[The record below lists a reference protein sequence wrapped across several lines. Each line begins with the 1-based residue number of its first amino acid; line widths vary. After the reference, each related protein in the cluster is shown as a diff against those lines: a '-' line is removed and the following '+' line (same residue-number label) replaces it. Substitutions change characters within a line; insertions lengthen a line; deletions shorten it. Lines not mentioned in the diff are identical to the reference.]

1 MASEQLKQWLE
12 QYWQGELNHVEE
24 MQFRSELKIN
34 KASLTGEL
42 KALAEWFEANEN
54 VKQEIS
60 LGDDFDEMV
69 LNSTVRKNTSMGK
82 WSWWKIAASVLIII
96 SLGYMAWLLPQQ
108 NSKPKNLAE
117 ITNTQEDPEKAFEE
131 TKATLLLMA
140 NMMNNG
146 KEHLNSL
153 QLFQVAQDK
162 IQNSLNK
169 EKSKQ
174 KEDIKNKI

>member
-1 MASEQLKQWLE
+1 
-12 QYWQGELNHVEE
+12 
-24 MQFRSELKIN
+24 
-34 KASLTGEL
+34 
-42 KALAEWFEANEN
+42 
-54 VKQEIS
+54 
-60 LGDDFDEMV
+60 
-69 LNSTVRKNTSMGK
+69 MGK

>member
-1 MASEQLKQWLE
+1 MASEQLEQWLE
-12 QYWQGELNHVEE
+12 KYWQGELSHVEE
-24 MQFRSELKIN
+24 MQFRSELKVK
-34 KASLTGEL
+34 KAYLKGEL
-42 KALAEWFEANEN
+42 KSLADWFEANEN
-54 VKQEIS
+54 AKQEIKLS
-60 LGDDFDEMV
+60 DDFDEIV
-69 LNSTVRKNTSMGK
+69 LNKTARKNTVVAS

-108 NSKPKNLAE
+108 NARPKNVAE
-117 ITNTQEDPEKAFEE
+117 ITNTQDNPEKAFEE

-162 IQNSLNK
+162 IQNSLK
-169 EKSKQ
+169 QEKSKQ
-174 KEDIKNKI
+174 KEDIKNNI

>member
-1 MASEQLKQWLE
+1 MASEQLEQWLE
-12 QYWQGELNHVEE
+12 KYWQGELTLVEE
-24 MQFRSELKIN
+24 MQFRTALKIN
-34 KASLTGEL
+34 KASLKGEL
-42 KALAEWFEANEN
+42 RSLSEWFEANEN
-54 VKQEIS
+54 ARQQIS

-69 LNSTVRKNTSMGK
+69 LNKTTRKSNLGLG

-108 NSKPKNLAE
+108 NNESKIVTE
-117 ITNTQEDPEKAFEE
+117 INNTQETPEKAFEE

-140 NMMNNG
+140 NMMNSG

-162 IQNSLNK
+162 IQNSLKK
-169 EKSKQ
+169 EKSK
-174 KEDIKNKI
+174 KEKNIENNI

>member
-42 KALAEWFEANEN
+42 KSLAEWFEANEN

-69 LNSTVRKNTSMGK
+69 LNS
-82 WSWWKIAASVLIII
+82 
-96 SLGYMAWLLPQQ
+96 
-108 NSKPKNLAE
+108 NSE
-117 ITNTQEDPEKAFEE
+117 EKYF
-131 TKATLLLMA
+131 
-140 NMMNNG
+140 NG
-146 KEHLNSL
+146 EMELVENCCLCFDHY
-153 QLFQVAQDK
+153 
-162 IQNSLNK
+162 
-169 EKSKQ
+169 
-174 KEDIKNKI
+174 